1 MEKEEDVKAR
11 LSATF
16 SLSAAAR
23 VAVLVQTPK
32 IPKNTPKPLKLPNIP
47 RNPEKIPKKIPM
59 VKMEDEGEE
68 EVIARLLATFSL
80 SARTS

>member
-1 MEKEEDVKAR
+1 MEKEEEMIAR

-32 IPKNTPKPLKLPNIP
+32 IPKNTP
-47 RNPEKIPKKIPM
+47 NPWNFPTFLEIPKNP
-59 VKMEDEGEE
+59 
-68 EVIARLLATFSL
+68 
-80 SARTS
+80 

>member
-1 MEKEEDVKAR
+1 MEKEEEMIAR

-47 RNPEKIPKKIPM
+47 RNPEKNP
-59 VKMEDEGEE
+59 
-68 EVIARLLATFSL
+68 
-80 SARTS
+80 

>member
-1 MEKEEDVKAR
+1 MEKDEEVIAR

-32 IPKNTPKPLKLPNIP
+32 IPKNPQNLLKLPSIP
-47 RNPEKIPKKIPM
+47 RNPQK
-59 VKMEDEGEE
+59 
-68 EVIARLLATFSL
+68 SL
-80 SARTS
+80 KNP